1 MVLLEFTPTNHYVHT
16 VLGAGHE
23 AGANE
28 LCGHHIM
35 MASSVLG
42 INQGANGM
50 EGRIYMPII
59 VAFSPEFTPITR
71 YIHTLR
77 PPRPDQSFS
86 LPKAWA
92 PRNRSVR
99 LINISKGI

>member
-16 VLGAGHE
+16 VLVRWGHE

-35 MASSVLG
+35 MASRVLG
-42 INQGANGM
+42 INQGTNGM

-59 VAFSPEFTPITR
+59 VRSHQNSHLSHGTFTPSR
-71 YIHTLR
+71 SA
-77 PPRPDQSFS
+77 PPRSEFLASQSVGAAQ
-86 LPKAWA
+86 P
-92 PRNRSVR
+92 
-99 LINISKGI
+99 